1 MSEDTILKR
10 LVGKIL
16 TAGYNLLGAYRVMRI
31 SRISIFSRMFHKLA
45 GFALADGSG
54 AYLFDVKGHKM
65 YIPTENIGCGMAP
78 FEPETTAIFLSLIT
92 DGDVVVDL
100 GAHVGYYT
108 LLAARRVGPEGRVFA
123 FEPHPDIFHLLVKNI
138 DSNFYSNVTPVQK
151 AVSNETGEAEL
162 FLQGTSTS
170 LFRKSENSNK
180 SVLVQTTSLDEYFQ
194 TIEQRLR
201 SRIKLIKMDIEGAEL
216 QAMLGMRQII
226 SENAEIAI
234 ILEFEPENLKASGC
248 EPSEF
253 ISYLTEQG
261 FKLQSVGKNLL
272 CLKTH
277 KPSLV

>member
-1 MSEDTILKR
+1 MSADTILKR

-16 TAGYNLLGAYRVMRI
+16 TTGYNLLGAYRVARI
-31 SRISIFSRMFHKLA
+31 SRISIFSRMFHKLG

-54 AYLFDVKGHKM
+54 AYLFDVEGHKM
-65 YIPTENIGCGMAP
+65 HIPTENIGCGMAP
-78 FEPETTAIFLSLIT
+78 WEPETTAVFLSLIT

-123 FEPHPDIFHLLVKNI
+123 FEPHPDNFRLLVKNI
-138 DSNFYSNVTPVQK
+138 ESNFYRNVIPVQK

-162 FLQGTSTS
+162 FLQGPTTHS
-170 LFRKSENSNK
+170 LFRKSKDSNK

-194 TIEQRLR
+194 TVEQRLR

-226 SENAEIAI
+226 NENAEIAI
-234 ILEFEPENLKASGC
+234 ISEFEPDLLKASGSG
-248 EPSEF
+248 PSEF

-261 FKLQSVGKNLL
+261 FKLQTIGTNLL
-272 CLKTH
+272 CLKA
-277 KPSLV
+277 